1 MGRSEGRGAEVARRV
16 DFHTVAD
23 RIHVAVV
30 DDPAHF
36 FPLLR
41 FREGLVE
48 LPEQSGEDTCAERRD

>member
-1 MGRSEGRGAEVARRV
+1 LGLSEDRGAEIARRV

-23 RIHVAVV
+23 RIHIAVV

-41 FREGLVE
+41 FREGFVE
-48 LPEQSGEDTCAERRD
+48 LPE

>member
-48 LPEQSGEDTCAERRD
+48 LPEESG